1 MDNSQIFK
9 AVRSGSLDVNTALAK
24 LETASTRLG
33 DIQTSFNSE
42 SLDVGFPTM
51 ERHQYFLKGEGN
63 LIVMAARPGN
73 GKTALAVQ
81 IAMNVA
87 RKGRVL
93 VFSLEMRKEALY
105 RRSLAVLSGVAIKVL
120 GSDKNKLRVEK
131 AMEDIK
137 QFNLHIVDEEELTA
151 NDIISRAYDE
161 HKKEPLDLVVIDYIG
176 LVKVNQGYR
185 AQEIGAAAKLFKR
198 KLANQLKLPV
208 LLLAQMNRQFE
219 DRYAQYLLSAQK
231 AKLYANSPDQEPPEM
246 RPVMSDI
253 AESSGLEHCTDVA
266 MFLHRPSLLD
276 KKEPESLF
284 KVFVAK
290 NRNGDVKD
298 FDLEFNGALTKFND
312 KENGEL

>member
-1 MDNSQIFK
+1 MDAKIIKS
-9 AVRSGSLDVNTALAK
+9 VREGTLDVNAALTLA
-24 LETASTRLG
+24 ETVSTRLG
-33 DIQTSFNSE
+33 DIHTTFNSE
-42 SLDVGFPTM
+42 SLSLGFPTM
-51 ERHQYFLKGEGN
+51 ERHQYFLKNESN

-73 GKTALAVQ
+73 GKTALAIQ

-105 RRSLAVLSGVAIKVL
+105 RRSLSVLSGVAIKVL
-120 GSDKNKLRVEK
+120 GSDKNKARVEK

-137 QFNLHIVDEEELTA
+137 QFNLNIIDEEDLTA

-161 HKKEPLDLVVIDYIG
+161 HAREPLDLIVIDYIG

-208 LLLAQMNRQFE
+208 LLLAQMNRGFE
-219 DRYAQYLLSAQK
+219 DRYAQYLLAAQK
-231 AKLYANSPDQEPPEM
+231 AALYANAPEQKTPEM

-276 KKEPESLF
+276 KSQPESLF
-284 KVFVAK
+284 NVFVAK
-290 NRNGDVKD
+290 NRNGDVRD

-312 KENGEL
+312 KESGEL

>member
-1 MDNSQIFK
+1 MDGKIIK
-9 AVRSGSLDVNTALAK
+9 AVRNGELDVNAALAT
-24 LETASTRLG
+24 LEKTSTRLG
-33 DIQTSFNSE
+33 DIEANFNSE
-42 SLDVGFPTM
+42 SLNLGFPTIQ
-51 ERHQYFLKGEGN
+51 RHQYFLKNESS

-73 GKTALAVQ
+73 GKTALATQ

-87 RKGRVL
+87 KNDRVL
-93 VFSLEMRKEALY
+93 MFSLEMKKEALY
-105 RRSLAVLSGVAIKVL
+105 KRAVSVLSGVAIKVL
-120 GSDKNKLRVEK
+120 GSDKNKTRVDK
-131 AMEDIK
+131 AIGELKGYALDIIDDED
-137 QFNLHIVDEEELTA
+137 LSA

-161 HKKEPLDLVVIDYIG
+161 NKSQKIALIVIDYIG

-185 AQEIGAAAKLFKR
+185 AQEIGQAAKLFKKR
-198 KLANQLKLPV
+198 LANQLKVPV
-208 LLLAQMNRQFE
+208 LLLAQMNRSFE
-219 DRYAQYLLSAQK
+219 DRYAQYLLAAQK
-231 AKLYANSPDQEPPEM
+231 AKLYANAPEQQTPEM

-290 NRNGDVKD
+290 NRSGACQD

-312 KENGEL
+312 LDNGEL